1 MFIATCR
8 SHPESHRPHAATSR
22 CADAPGR
29 ARLLPRV
36 RAALKMPWSNMRP
49 FVPNIKKPTA
59 RNIRKPLRKSDVS
72 DELADDVHLL
82 NQVGC
87 SAELVYN
94 QEHIAYV
101 HIDAPLEVRLEHYVG
116 TH

>member
-1 MFIATCR
+1 MFIATCLF
-8 SHPESHRPHAATSR
+8 HPVSQRLQAATSR

-29 ARLLPRV
+29 ARLLPRG
-36 RAALKMPWSNMRP
+36 RAALKMPLSNMRP

-87 SAELVYN
+87 SAEL
-94 QEHIAYV
+94 ITP
-101 HIDAPLEVRLEHYVG
+101 ITFL
-116 TH
+116 